1 MSSPLGVPETPLG
14 SLQSSLLESDP
25 TLAYIYLTFVAL
37 AIALGTV
44 GNMVIIWVH
53 ATNLGLKGKGNEF
66 VLNLAVSDLFVTM
79 VADPMCILGE

>member
-1 MSSPLGVPETPLG
+1 MSSPLGVTETPLG